1 MKTFRLRPSA
11 AASWIACHGAAYMRS
26 LYPEESGVAAEEGTA
41 GHWVAACLLT
51 GQPVAVGY
59 VAPNGI
65 AVTDAMVRGATLYYN
80 EVKSWQLPVYVETL
94 IDCPDIHPEC
104 GGTPDVF
111 AIDWDQ
117 QHIYLADYKFG
128 FQVVDVY
135 QNWQLLCYLSG
146 IRTLMFKRTGLHP
159 ITSMWTVTF
168 VVIQPRAGHPEG
180 QVRYW
185 TVTMQ
190 WLTSMFDRLQL
201 AARFAMMPEP
211 SVKTGS
217 QCRYCTARHACEANQ
232 LSAHVAVEMSG
243 MSTAH
248 ELTTPQ
254 ASRELFQLE
263 EASKIIESRISG
275 LTAQIEHALLHKG
288 ESATMHTIGRSRSR
302 EVWRAGT
309 EEEVIAI
316 GKMSHVDLA
325 KPRQAVTPAEARRQ
339 GVNEDLIKRYS
350 VKPDGAAKLV
360 RIDYSAT
367 AKQFEKA
374 TK

>member
-11 AASWIACHGAAYMRS
+11 AASWIVCHGASYMRS
-26 LYPEESGVAAEEGTA
+26 LYPEESGAAAEEGTA
-41 GHWVAACLLT
+41 GHWAAACLLT

-59 VAPNGI
+59 IAPNGI
-65 AVTDAMVRGATLYYN
+65 AVTDAMMRGGMLYYN
-80 EVKSWQLPVYVETL
+80 EVKSWQLPVYVETQ

-146 IRTLMFKRTGLHP
+146 ILTMIEKRIG
-159 ITSMWTVTF
+159 IAVAGCWDVTF
-168 VVIQPRAGHPEG
+168 VVVQPRAGHPEG

-185 TVTMQ
+185 TVPVE
-190 WLTSMFDRLQL
+190 WLSEQLDQLQM
-201 AARFAMMPEP
+201 AARFAMLPNP
-211 SVKTGS
+211 AVVTGR
-217 QCRYCTARHACEANQ
+217 QCTYCTARHACEANQ

-243 MSTAH
+243 MATAH

-302 EVWRAGT
+302 EVWRYGT

-316 GKMSHVDLA
+316 GTMSHVDLA

-339 GVNEDLIKRYS
+339 GINEDLIKRYS

-367 AKQFEKA
+367 AKQFERTDK
-374 TK
+374 